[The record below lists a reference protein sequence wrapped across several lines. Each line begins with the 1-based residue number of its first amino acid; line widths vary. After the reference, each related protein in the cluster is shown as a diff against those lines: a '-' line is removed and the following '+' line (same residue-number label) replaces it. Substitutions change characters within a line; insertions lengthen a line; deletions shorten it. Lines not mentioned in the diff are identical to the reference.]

1 VNTDT
6 EPPSVTASCS
16 SASQTKCLGS
26 KCSGSSSLFLS
37 RLLTV
42 IGSMELVQVAVLLA
56 VIFQADCQT
65 QKSIEVR
72 TGDEAKLSCTTSSD
86 IQFCAFTAPDAG
98 EDEST
103 DCAVKIANVAE
114 KDNGE
119 WKCSITTI
127 KDGQGVTVENAVTVI
142 VSRPPSDVHMEV
154 DDSAV
159 STLVVDFRQS
169 KSKKISCIADGA
181 RPAASFSWTLG
192 EDRFEG
198 RVEDQEAVR
207 HQDGTVRQVQVLH
220 YEADPAHNGKAIS
233 CIVDH
238 KGFSRQDIEMN
249 KNMATVDLDIQFQPV
264 AADKPQSF
272 YNLQVGEKKEILISF
287 RAHPR
292 PTQVFWTMYDKSQVM
307 EGAESLNKRYTAD
320 VLQYGPNDGM
330 FTARLTVAEVM
341 EEDAGSNNELSVT
354 NELGTTKY
362 PFTLSLGD
370 RPAAGTGPV
379 IAIVIV
385 AIIII
390 VVILVAVI
398 ARSQGLLCFADP
410 PKSEEDKEKA
420 VEKEEGSETE
430 SAKGEEPAKDET
442 DEAAIEDG
450 ENGEIINNNTKK
462 SSMSSRM
469 TSLLSAMKKQ
479 VSRKEKYTEASGESG
494 ELHEGKENGVE
505 TDERKDDITYAD
517 LDKSAMTSATVAVEN
532 EKTTYAD
539 IKPGTKE

>member
-1 VNTDT
+1 M
-6 EPPSVTASCS
+6 
-16 SASQTKCLGS
+16 G
-26 KCSGSSSLFLS
+26 
-37 RLLTV
+37 
-42 IGSMELVQVAVLLA
+42 
-56 VIFQADCQT
+56 
-65 QKSIEVR
+65 
-72 TGDEAKLSCTTSSD
+72 
-86 IQFCAFTAPDAG
+86 
-98 EDEST
+98 
-103 DCAVKIANVAE
+103 IANVEE

-154 DDSAV
+154 DNIAV
-159 STLVVDFRQS
+159 SNLVVDFCQS

-181 RPAASFSWTLG
+181 RPAATFSWTLG

-198 RVEDQEAVR
+198 RVEDKEAVR

-272 YNLQVGEKKEILISF
+272 YNLIVGEKKEILISF

-320 VLQYGPNDGM
+320 VLQDGPNDGM
-330 FTARLTVAEVM
+330 FTARLIVAEVM
-341 EEDAGSNNELSVT
+341 EQDAGSNNELSVT

-370 RPAAGTGPV
+370 RPAAAGTGPV

-410 PKSEEDKEKA
+410 PKSEEEKEKA

-462 SSMSSRM
+462 SSMSSRV

-494 ELHEGKENGVE
+494 ELPRKIFQTQVSPSTDDMPQLLQEGKENGVE

-517 LDKSAMTSATVAVEN
+517 LDKSAMTSATVTVEN

-539 IKPGTKE
+539 IKPG

>member
-6 EPPSVTASCS
+6 EPLVTASCS
-16 SASQTKCLGS
+16 ASPACLGS
-26 KCSGSSSLFLS
+26 KCSGSSSQFIS

-42 IGSMELVQVAVLLA
+42 IGSMELIQVAVLLA
-56 VIFQADCQT
+56 VIFQADCQA
-65 QKSIEVR
+65 QQSIEVR

-86 IQFCAFTAPDAG
+86 IQFCAFTAPDGTNFFLKKNIPYEGGRITYAG

-103 DCAVKIANVAE
+103 DCSVKIASVEE

-127 KDGQGVTVENAVTVI
+127 KDGQGVTVENAVSVI
-142 VSRPPSDVHMEV
+142 VSRPPSDVHIEV
-154 DDSAV
+154 DGIAASN
-159 STLVVDFRQS
+159 LIVDFRQS
-169 KSKKISCIADGA
+169 KSKKIACIADGA

-198 RVEDQEAVR
+198 RVEDKEATR

-220 YEADPAHNGKAIS
+220 YDADPAHNGKAIS

-238 KGFSRQDIEMN
+238 KGFNRQDIEMN

-272 YNLQVGEKKEILISF
+272 YNLILGEKKEILISF

-292 PTQVFWTMYDKSQVM
+292 PTQVFWTMYDKSEVM
-307 EGAESLNKRYTAD
+307 EGAESLNKRFTAD
-320 VLQYGPNDGM
+320 VLQDGPNDGM
-330 FTARLTVAEVM
+330 FTARLTIAEVM
-341 EEDAGSNNELSVT
+341 EADAGSNSELSVT

-370 RPAAGTGPV
+370 RPAAASAVSGAQEGVVSAAGTGPV

-398 ARSQGLLCFADP
+398 ARSQGLLCFAD
-410 PKSEEDKEKA
+410 KNVDEDGKKTAAQFEALEKGDDIP
-420 VEKEEGSETE
+420 EKEPIKEANDIKKEPVINATEPKTET
-430 SAKGEEPAKDET
+430 
-442 DEAAIEDG
+442 
-450 ENGEIINNNTKK
+450 
-462 SSMSSRM
+462 
-469 TSLLSAMKKQ
+469 
-479 VSRKEKYTEASGESG
+479 V
-494 ELHEGKENGVE
+494 
-505 TDERKDDITYAD
+505 
-517 LDKSAMTSATVAVEN
+517 N
-532 EKTTYAD
+532 EKTENEEKNNGNHT
-539 IKPGTKE
+539 PV

>member
-1 VNTDT
+1 VNTDS
-6 EPPSVTASCS
+6 EPPVTASCS
-16 SASQTKCLGS
+16 ASPVCLGS
-26 KCSGSSSLFLS
+26 KCSGSSSQFLS

-42 IGSMELVQVAVLLA
+42 IGSMELVQFAVLLA
-56 VIFQADCQT
+56 VIFQADCQA
-65 QKSIEVR
+65 QQSIEVR

-86 IQFCAFTAPDAG
+86 IQFCAFTAPDGTNFFLKKNIPYEDGRITYAG

-103 DCAVKIANVAE
+103 DCAVRIASVEE

-127 KDGQGVTVENAVTVI
+127 KDGQGVTVENAVSVI
-142 VSRPPSDVHMEV
+142 VSRPPSDVHIEV
-154 DDSAV
+154 DGIAA
-159 STLVVDFRQS
+159 STLTLDFRQS
-169 KSKKISCIADGA
+169 KSKKIACIADGA

-198 RVEDQEAVR
+198 RVEDREAVR
-207 HQDGTVRQVQVLH
+207 NQDGTMRQVQVLH

-238 KGFSRQDIEMN
+238 KGFKRQDIEMN

-272 YNLQVGEKKEILISF
+272 YNLIVGNSKEILISF

-292 PTQVFWTMYDKSQVM
+292 PTQVFWTMYDKSEVM

-320 VLQYGPNDGM
+320 VLQDGPNDGM
-330 FTARLTVAEVM
+330 FTARLTIAEVM
-341 EEDAGSNNELSVT
+341 EADAGSNNELSVT

-370 RPAAGTGPV
+370 RPAAASAVSGAQEGVVSAGTGPV

-398 ARSQGLLCFADP
+398 ARSQGLLCFAD
-410 PKSEEDKEKA
+410 KNVDEDGKKTAAQFEALEKGDDIP
-420 VEKEEGSETE
+420 EKEPIKEANDIIKEPVINATEPKTET
-430 SAKGEEPAKDET
+430 
-442 DEAAIEDG
+442 
-450 ENGEIINNNTKK
+450 
-462 SSMSSRM
+462 
-469 TSLLSAMKKQ
+469 
-479 VSRKEKYTEASGESG
+479 V
-494 ELHEGKENGVE
+494 
-505 TDERKDDITYAD
+505 
-517 LDKSAMTSATVAVEN
+517 N
-532 EKTTYAD
+532 EKTEIEEKNNGNHT
-539 IKPGTKE
+539 PV